1 LFRNFGALALV
12 APSQAITRAL
22 RTKIKLSKTY
32 QCKTPTNE
40 PLNASLIKAQGA
52 GMNVLVMN
60 PGGNSLKV
68 EIVSCSPTQQFASEG
83 RKLVSVILEGIGKEP
98 TLSVLRGKETTHTEP
113 MQATDYGEA
122 ATSIF
127 SWLEEK
133 QHLAQP
139 EIERVGIRVVHGGRR
154 FAQATKITAEVE
166 RAIHDFERLAPLHNK
181 SSLELIEPTRRRFV
195 DAPLYA
201 VFDTAFHRT
210 IPDVASLYA
219 IPTDL
224 AEKHGIRRFGFHGTS
239 HRYMLERAAHLLGKQ
254 PQEVNL
260 VTMHLE
266 SGCSVSAI
274 AKGQSVDNTMGFTP
288 LEGLMMGSRSG
299 DVDPSLIPFLIR
311 EEHMELD
318 AVMTLLNK
326 KSGLLGI
333 SGWSLDTRVLMKDY
347 DQEPQVKLAMEM
359 FSYRVVKAVG
369 AYLCALGGADAIVF
383 GGGISE
389 NTPLVRERVCS
400 SLRWCGMEM
409 DAEKNRTLIDVE
421 GKLSTGSSP
430 LQALVVLT
438 EEGLQIAHECSQ
450 AS

>member
-1 LFRNFGALALV
+1 LLAHAAICLSGQKTNQRNFRGHWERTNLIGFAREGNYAYRANAGQGLRRSGNQHLLLA
-12 APSQAITRAL
+12 
-22 RTKIKLSKTY
+22 
-32 QCKTPTNE
+32 
-40 PLNASLIKAQGA
+40 
-52 GMNVLVMN
+52 
-60 PGGNSLKV
+60 
-68 EIVSCSPTQQFASEG
+68 G
-83 RKLVSVILEGIGKEP
+83 RK
-98 TLSVLRGKETTHTEP
+98 TTHRPTGHRTHRSKSCP
-113 MQATDYGEA
+113 
-122 ATSIF
+122 
-127 SWLEEK
+127 
-133 QHLAQP
+133 
-139 EIERVGIRVVHGGRR
+139 RR
-154 FAQATKITAEVE
+154 KTFAEATKITAEVE

-181 SSLELIEPTRRRFV
+181 SSLELIEPTRRKFV

-210 IPDVASLYA
+210 IPDVAALYA
-219 IPTDL
+219 IPADL

-239 HRYMLERAAHLLGKQ
+239 HRYMLERAAYLLGKQ

-299 DVDPSLIPFLIR
+299 DVDPSLIPFLLR
-311 EEHMELD
+311 EEHVEMD
-318 AVMTLLNK
+318 AVMNLLNK

-333 SGWSLDTRVLMKDY
+333 SGKSLDTRVLMKDY
-347 DQEPQVKLAMEM
+347 DQDPQVKLAMEM

-389 NTPLVRERVCS
+389 NTPLIRERVCS

>member
-1 LFRNFGALALV
+1 
-12 APSQAITRAL
+12 
-22 RTKIKLSKTY
+22 
-32 QCKTPTNE
+32 
-40 PLNASLIKAQGA
+40 
-52 GMNVLVMN
+52 MNVLVMN

-68 EIVSCSPTQQFASEG
+68 EVVSCSPTQQFASQG
-83 RKLVSVILEGIGKEP
+83 KKLISVILEGIGKEP
-98 TLSVLRGKETTHTEP
+98 TFSVLRGKETTHTEP
-113 MQATDYGEA
+113 MQAKDYGEA

-133 QHLAQP
+133 QHLAP
-139 EIERVGIRVVHGGRR
+139 PDIERIGVRVVHGGRR
-154 FAQATKITAEVE
+154 FAEATKITAEVE

-181 SSLELIEPTRRRFV
+181 SSLELIEPIRRRFV

-201 VFDTAFHRT
+201 AFDTAFHRT

-219 IPTDL
+219 IPPGL

-254 PQEVNL
+254 PQQVNL

-311 EEHMELD
+311 EEHMEMD

-333 SGWSLDTRVLMKDY
+333 SGKSLDTRVLMKDY
-347 DQEPQVKLAMEM
+347 DQDPRVKLAMEM

-450 AS
+450 AL

>member
-1 LFRNFGALALV
+1 
-12 APSQAITRAL
+12 
-22 RTKIKLSKTY
+22 
-32 QCKTPTNE
+32 
-40 PLNASLIKAQGA
+40 
-52 GMNVLVMN
+52 MNVLVMN

-68 EIVSCSPTQQFASEG
+68 EVVSCSPTQQFASEG
-83 RKLVSVILEGIGKEP
+83 KKLVSVILEGIGKEP

-113 MQATDYGEA
+113 MQAKDYGQA

-127 SWLEEK
+127 SWLEEN
-133 QHLAQP
+133 QHLAP
-139 EIERVGIRVVHGGRR
+139 PGMERIGVRVVHGGRR
-154 FAQATKITAEVE
+154 FAEATKITAEVE
-166 RAIHDFERLAPLHNK
+166 SAIHDFERLAPLHNK
-181 SSLELIEPTRRRFV
+181 SSLELIEPIRRRFV

-219 IPTDL
+219 IPPDL

-239 HRYMLERAAHLLGKQ
+239 HRYMLERAAHLLGKR

-311 EEHMELD
+311 EEQMEME

-333 SGWSLDTRVLMKDY
+333 SGKSLDTRVLMKDY
-347 DQEPQVKLAMEM
+347 DQDPRVKLAMEM
-359 FSYRVVKAVG
+359 FSYRVLKAVG

-421 GKLSTGSSP
+421 GKLSTRSSP

-450 AS
+450 AQ